1 MSLPTVTQMTKEL
14 IEKGL
19 VEETG
24 ALQSTGGRRAKALT
38 VAANVKQAVGID
50 ITKNHISFVLT
61 NLTGE
66 ILKYERIFQPY
77 IAEDDYYYEVNKK
90 LECFLE
96 ESGTSRE
103 RVLGVGISFP
113 GIIDLNKEIVTDS
126 HILGVKFLPFDS
138 VNRFF
143 SFPCYFIND
152 ANAGAY
158 AEGLNSEDISR
169 FFYLS
174 LSNTVGGAVFSHGK
188 LEQGKNFR
196 CGEAGHMTIVPDGK
210 YCYCGKQGCLDA
222 YCSAKCLSDITDGKL
237 ENFFERLVQGDKKI
251 ASIWDMYTTYL
262 AVAVNN
268 IHMILDCDIV
278 LGGYVGS
285 YIDAYM
291 QDICRKISERNTF
304 AEGNSFVK
312 ACKYKVGAAALGASL
327 QVIERFIE
335 EI

>member
-143 SFPCYFIND
+143 PFHVT
-152 ANAGAY
+152 
-158 AEGLNSEDISR
+158 L
-169 FFYLS
+169 
-174 LSNTVGGAVFSHGK
+174 
-188 LEQGKNFR
+188 
-196 CGEAGHMTIVPDGK
+196 
-210 YCYCGKQGCLDA
+210 
-222 YCSAKCLSDITDGKL
+222 
-237 ENFFERLVQGDKKI
+237 
-251 ASIWDMYTTYL
+251 
-262 AVAVNN
+262 
-268 IHMILDCDIV
+268 
-278 LGGYVGS
+278 
-285 YIDAYM
+285 
-291 QDICRKISERNTF
+291 
-304 AEGNSFVK
+304 
-312 ACKYKVGAAALGASL
+312 
-327 QVIERFIE
+327 
-335 EI
+335 